1 MTSAQNLPKTASGL
15 SRGAP
20 HPHPQLNF
28 IPNWGPKGRKSL
40 SAPPPHPPL
49 IWRSGLSA
57 TDSNTQRIFVTYANV
72 TPLVFLQKS
81 VLNKWIIESNWIC
94 TFFPFQQECEL
105 KSVVYIVISLT
116 VAGIWQ
122 FFLLYMVI
130 LYSLIS
136 FTSTMYFCSFHNLFQ
151 SNFPA
156 KSGFDEYKWQSYYY
170 PFHWWLAVVLWLS
183 VFSVVWSIVCN
194 RWCAQLF
201 FFSLKWGGCV
211 ITPNSAA
218 LATRWSATNF
228 WKRVLCC
235 FFFVSRICSGRIFR
249 GQEIQT
255 VSR

>member
-1 MTSAQNLPKTASGL
+1 MTSAQNIPKTASGR
-15 SRGAP
+15 SSGAP
-20 HPHPQLNF
+20 APPPPPQVNF
-28 IPNWGPKGRKSL
+28 IPNWGPKSRKFFWN
-40 SAPPPHPPL
+40 APPPP
-49 IWRSGLSA
+49 RSSEGLDQPQTAIHNVS
-57 TDSNTQRIFVTYANV
+57 SWHANV

-81 VLNKWIIESNWIC
+81 ELNKWIIESNWIC
-94 TFFPFQQECEL
+94 TFFPFQQDCEL

-122 FFLLYMVI
+122 FFLLYLVI

-136 FTSTMYFCSFHNLFQ
+136 FTSTMCFCSFHNLFQ

-156 KSGFDEYKWQSYYY
+156 KSGFDEYKWKSYYY
-170 PFHWWLAVVLWLS
+170 PFQWWLAVVLWRS

-211 ITPNSAA
+211 MTPDSAA

-235 FFFVSRICSGRIFR
+235 FFLSVAVVAVGFFVVRRYR
-249 GQEIQT
+249 
-255 VSR
+255 R